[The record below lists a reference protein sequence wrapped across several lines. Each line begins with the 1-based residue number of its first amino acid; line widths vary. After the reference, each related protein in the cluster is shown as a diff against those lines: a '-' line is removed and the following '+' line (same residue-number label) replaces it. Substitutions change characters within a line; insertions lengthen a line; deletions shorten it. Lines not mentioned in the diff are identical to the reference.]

1 MTFIKNGIIINN
13 IKFYSKKFN
22 SKKNSKSIKNKQAG
36 GEALK
41 RKTLK
46 YVFSVLLSVIVIIC
60 IFMYLYIHNK
70 NASNQSNLLTLA
82 DNIISENI
90 VNGQRN
96 DDYSKIEEEKVL
108 FSIEKISQDSNV
120 LGKIKIPAIG
130 VEAPIEEGTTADI
143 LKESVGHFS
152 STSYWNGNV
161 ALASHNR
168 GTYAHYFANINN
180 LNVNDE
186 IIYQTK
192 LGTRIY
198 VVNKIEQISEEDLSV
213 LNNSEE
219 NTITL
224 ITCIKNK
231 SNLRLCVKAVEK
243 T

>member
-1 MTFIKNGIIINN
+1 
-13 IKFYSKKFN
+13 
-22 SKKNSKSIKNKQAG
+22 
-36 GEALK
+36 
-41 RKTLK
+41 
-46 YVFSVLLSVIVIIC
+46 
-60 IFMYLYIHNK
+60 MYLYIHNK

-152 STSYWNGNV
+152 NTSYWNGNV

>member
-1 MTFIKNGIIINN
+1 M
-13 IKFYSKKFN
+13 
-22 SKKNSKSIKNKQAG
+22 
-36 GEALK
+36 K

-60 IFMYLYIHNK
+60 IFMYLYINHK
-70 NASNQSNLLTLA
+70 NASNQSNLLSLA
-82 DNIISENI
+82 DNIINENI
-90 VNGQRN
+90 VNGQQN
-96 DDYSKIEEEKVL
+96 DDSSKSKEEKEI
-108 FSIEKISQDSNV
+108 FSVEKISQDSNV

-130 VEAPIEEGTTADI
+130 VEAPIKEGTTADI

-152 STSYWNGNV
+152 NTSYWNGNV

-180 LNVNDE
+180 LNINDE

-198 VVNKIEQISEEDLSV
+198 VIDKIEQISEEDVSV
-213 LNNSEE
+213 LDNSKE

-231 SNLRLCVKAVEK
+231 SNLRLCVKAIEK